1 MNENL
6 EWARQNIPQLGHSK
20 HTVQMRITLITFA
33 IANQKHV
40 RNVKRTIKTSDTALL
55 FINWL
60 NHSPSPFSTCSSTA
74 SFCWLTGLY
83 HKLHFLWLLLPVL
96 RNNLRMNA
104 IRHFIAKP
112 VLTESWPCCQL
123 SMKYTLR
130 GGQPVTLAIWCTS
143 SYSFTVIPLSACA

>member
-6 EWARQNIPQLGHSK
+6 KWVRQNIPQLDHSN
-20 HTVQMRITLITFA
+20 HAVQMRITFA
-33 IANQKHV
+33 IANQKRV

-60 NHSPSPFSTCSSTA
+60 NHSPSPFSTCSSTV

-104 IRHFIAKP
+104 ICHFIAKP

-130 GGQPVTLAIWCTS
+130 GGQPSTLAIWRTS